1 MSGREFINSIIAIPG
16 GIFNYIFGGWDTTL
30 KVLIIL
36 IIVDYGT
43 GITNAAIKNKLSSKK
58 GYIGIAKKA
67 LILVVIIVPVLLDRL
82 LNNGAWIFRTL
93 VCYFYIANEGISIL
107 DNIGK
112 CGVPLPQK
120 LLSTLEQ
127 LKKKENS

>member
-1 MSGREFINSIIAIPG
+1 MSGIEIFNSIIAIPG
-16 GIFNYIFGGWDTTL
+16 GIFSYIFGGWDTTL
-30 KVLIIL
+30 RVLVIL
-36 IIVDYGT
+36 IIIDYGT
-43 GITNAAIKNKLSSKK
+43 GVTNAAIRNKLNSKEA
-58 GYIGIAKKA
+58 YIGIAKKT

-82 LNNGAWIFRTL
+82 LNNGTWIFRTL

-127 LKKKENS
+127 LKKKGR